1 MSCPWSLVAVYWIDA
16 FDSDNGW
23 IDLDHYKPEACHV
36 VSIGFL
42 WPNCLKDYVLP
53 LAQLFERLCFYN
65 RLIYARRVAKHE
77 NLGYGYTYS
86 SGDGA
91 TNRRHG
97 TTRFQENPATTTR
110 YTLTKPKRDNDG
122 KKMVFDK

>member
-42 WPNCLKDYVLP
+42 WPNCLKDYVSITGSYMPDELP
-53 LAQLFERLCFYN
+53 N
-65 RLIYARRVAKHE
+65 MK
-77 NLGYGYTYS
+77 T
-86 SGDGA
+86 SGMV
-91 TNRRHG
+91 THI
-97 TTRFQENPATTTR
+97 PAAMVQQIIVMEQ
-110 YTLTKPKRDNDG
+110 PDF
-122 KKMVFDK
+122 KKTPQQPPDIL